1 MAQEREE
8 LKARETET
16 KMDYQREKQEI
27 ANDLDK
33 IEIEHLQELRV
44 VRDRTV
50 ETEVEVRQVNVEIER
65 L

>member
-1 MAQEREE
+1 
-8 LKARETET
+8 
-16 KMDYQREKQEI
+16 MDYQREKQEI